1 MQISAANLL
10 LAGQQAKPAQANK
23 AAFETALHT
32 KKPEAAEG
40 FEALLFKP
48 AAASKQAQA
57 APAAAGPAQPYTAPK
72 PVGSQIDIRI

>member
-23 AAFETALHT
+23 AAFEIALQAN
-32 KKPEAAEG
+32 KPEAGEG

-57 APAAAGPAQPYTAPK
+57 APAGAPAQPYTAPK
-72 PVGSQIDIRI
+72 PLGSQIDIRI